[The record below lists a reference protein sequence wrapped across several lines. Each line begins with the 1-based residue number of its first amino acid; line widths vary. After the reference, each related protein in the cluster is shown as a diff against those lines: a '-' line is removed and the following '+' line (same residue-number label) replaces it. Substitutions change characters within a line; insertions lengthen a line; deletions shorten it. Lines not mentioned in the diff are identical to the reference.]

1 MKDSNSAEERIKFLQ
16 EAAIMK
22 QFAHQNVVFMFG
34 VVTKRY
40 PVSLLFHY
48 LAIYIIKF
56 QQTCFRFLANDFASC
71 LDIYWGEGGFW
82 ALV

>member
-40 PVSLLFHY
+40 PVILKVRLVTLLILF
-48 LAIYIIKF
+48 
-56 QQTCFRFLANDFASC
+56 C
-71 LDIYWGEGGFW
+71 
-82 ALV
+82 ALEMS

>member
-1 MKDSNSAEERIKFLQ
+1 MAIKSMKDSGASEERIKFLQ

-40 PVSLLFHY
+40 PVSLRLFCSY
-48 LAIYIIKF
+48 TL
-56 QQTCFRFLANDFASC
+56 
-71 LDIYWGEGGFW
+71 
-82 ALV
+82 

>member
-1 MKDSNSAEERIKFLQ
+1 MKDSDSAEERIKFLQ

-40 PVSLLFHY
+40 PVRVMLLSNQD
-48 LAIYIIKF
+48 L
-56 QQTCFRFLANDFASC
+56 FLILFSR
-71 LDIYWGEGGFW
+71 G
-82 ALV
+82 V

>member
-1 MKDSNSAEERIKFLQ
+1 MKDSNSAGERIKFLQ

-40 PVSLLFHY
+40 PVSKSVF
-48 LAIYIIKF
+48 
-56 QQTCFRFLANDFASC
+56 TTPFRGVCRHVVSC
-71 LDIYWGEGGFW
+71 I
-82 ALV
+82 ALITLMY

>member
-1 MKDSNSAEERIKFLQ
+1 MKDSEVAEERIKFLQ

-40 PVSLLFHY
+40 PVRKFRNIFPLHLKHTGLLQKK
-48 LAIYIIKF
+48 LTSVINLRMK
-56 QQTCFRFLANDFASC
+56 N
-71 LDIYWGEGGFW
+71 
-82 ALV
+82 V